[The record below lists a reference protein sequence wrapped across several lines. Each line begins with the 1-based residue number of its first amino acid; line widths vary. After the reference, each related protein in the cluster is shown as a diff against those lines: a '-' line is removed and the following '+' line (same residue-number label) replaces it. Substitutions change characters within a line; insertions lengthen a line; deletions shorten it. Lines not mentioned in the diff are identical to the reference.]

1 MCLQYQHKK
10 HNHHHSPCHQHGVS
24 SGRSAVISAARCSL
38 EPAVVLVV
46 AIAFVV
52 VVAIAVARIE
62 GSDIN
67 GTVPGVTV
75 VVVGTGTF

>member
-1 MCLQYQHKK
+1 M
-10 HNHHHSPCHQHGVS
+10 
-24 SGRSAVISAARCSL
+24 
-38 EPAVVLVV
+38 LVV